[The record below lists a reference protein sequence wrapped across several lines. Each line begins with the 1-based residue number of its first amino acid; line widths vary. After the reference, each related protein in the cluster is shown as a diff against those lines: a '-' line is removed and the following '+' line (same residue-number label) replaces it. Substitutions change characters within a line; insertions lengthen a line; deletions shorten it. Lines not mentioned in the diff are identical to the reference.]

1 MENVKFKQEWDACP
15 RLTWSPAN
23 HGICDVKISLL
34 FVQNDNS
41 TQNVTVSVADES
53 YENCNL
59 TMKVKSV
66 RYKTILMYND
76 KTLNESELSEDLTLQ
91 IMTTTTKTTTTTT
104 IPSNTS

>member
-1 MENVKFKQEWDACP
+1 M
-15 RLTWSPAN
+15 TWSPAN

>member
-1 MENVKFKQEWDACP
+1 MMIQHKM
-15 RLTWSPAN
+15 
-23 HGICDVKISLL
+23 
-34 FVQNDNS
+34 
-41 TQNVTVSVADES
+41 NVTVPDTDES